1 MVANSS
7 NLIITVKPA
16 NQRTTLTATGPRRGS
31 FSRNSNVS
39 HNSLLSHSSTASNSG
54 GGVNFGTSNANF
66 SDSGEHDHDEEDEI
80 RDLTSIV
87 QTDSGL
93 NHRDSAAYSS
103 TSSANN
109 NSRKPIL
116 HLWKSNRFDTLKSR
130 CQNKTFLI
138 QFYDRRVSAFSHRDR
153 SIHIERAC
161 SCACACFY

>member
-1 MVANSS
+1 MMVANSS

-16 NQRTTLTATGPRRGS
+16 NQRTTLTAAGPRRGS

-39 HNSLLSHSSTASNSG
+39 HNSLLSRSSTQSNS
-54 GGVNFGTSNANF
+54 GVNFGTSNANY

-80 RDLTSIV
+80 RDLTSIGH
-87 QTDSGL
+87 TDSSL

-116 HLWKSNRFDTLKSR
+116 HL
-130 CQNKTFLI
+130 
-138 QFYDRRVSAFSHRDR
+138 
-153 SIHIERAC
+153 
-161 SCACACFY
+161 

>member
-16 NQRTTLTATGPRRGS
+16 NQRTTRTATGPRRGS

-39 HNSLLSHSSTASNSG
+39 HNSLLSRSSTQSNS
-54 GGVNFGTSNANF
+54 GVNFGHNANY

-80 RDLTSIV
+80 RDLTSMGAA
-87 QTDSGL
+87 DSGL

-103 TSSANN
+103 TNSANN

-116 HLWKSNRFDTLKSR
+116 HL
-130 CQNKTFLI
+130 
-138 QFYDRRVSAFSHRDR
+138 
-153 SIHIERAC
+153 
-161 SCACACFY
+161 